1 LVVVETMFPAYDSA
15 IPQPQKEAAEMS
27 EIESL
32 IERILSHLRRMHP
45 GELRRILRYVEREYY
60 RRTEWR

>member
-1 LVVVETMFPAYDSA
+1 
-15 IPQPQKEAAEMS
+15 MS

-45 GELRRILRYVEREYY
+45 GALRRVLRYIERE
-60 RRTEWR
+60 RFKRSEWF

>member
-1 LVVVETMFPAYDSA
+1 
-15 IPQPQKEAAEMS
+15 MS

-45 GELRRILRYVEREYY
+45 GELRRILRMVERE
-60 RRTEWR
+60 RFKQTDWR